1 MENIE
6 IIRFKK
12 LLNSETKRR
21 WGSLKRYWGHQD
33 PTTREQRE
41 CQNNERCNKKNDNF
55 ARASHFFVHFFA
67 VFARLRRENFARS
80 MENVNKQRRN
90 LISLLKLGYV
100 PEEFNARC
108 VRPHLTK

>member
-33 PTTREQRE
+33 PTTRQQRE

-67 VFARLRRENFARS
+67 VFARLRLENAQFRAFYG
-80 MENVNKQRRN
+80 ECK
-90 LISLLKLGYV
+90 
-100 PEEFNARC
+100 EAT
-108 VRPHLTK
+108 TKSYFFLET